1 MASCNIEEIGGEAKS
16 RYSEKLKLVHLDLW
30 PYQIPADSWKNN
42 PTKWSALEYPDIY
55 HYLVETPG
63 VFTRETMKNKKSL
76 EAHNQFISGWVRT
89 VYHYQKTGSNFVI
102 LKAEV
107 MPSQRLNEDPHVPWI
122 VVNSLST
129 MIETAHCTCMAGL
142 GESCSHIGAILWRL
156 QLHKKTCTDEVCKWN
171 QDFVKKTKPELI
183 AKINFCSSKAVEKY

>member
-76 EAHNQFISGWVRT
+76 EAHN
-89 VYHYQKTGSNFVI
+89 
-102 LKAEV
+102 
-107 MPSQRLNEDPHVPWI
+107 
-122 VVNSLST
+122 
-129 MIETAHCTCMAGL
+129 
-142 GESCSHIGAILWRL
+142 
-156 QLHKKTCTDEVCKWN
+156 
-171 QDFVKKTKPELI
+171 
-183 AKINFCSSKAVEKY
+183 